1 MYLVAQNHM
10 GRGNDTPLNLRVAR
24 NRNGLRA
31 LTTQESHGF
40 SRVECQ
46 RLPCYL
52 NSLIM
57 QRKTVFWQ

>member
-1 MYLVAQNHM
+1 V
-10 GRGNDTPLNLRVAR
+10 GRADDTALSLRVAR

-46 RLPCYL
+46 RFAYAFEQEISMPTLKYD
-52 NSLIM
+52 
-57 QRKTVFWQ
+57 V